1 MKETF
6 APIIEA
12 VRKKAIE
19 NHVPIVRKNTLER
32 LLNICQERNAKRV
45 LEIGTATGYSAL
57 NMLALENDLHL
68 TTIEKEEAR
77 YAEAKEN
84 FAMADATERV
94 SQILGDA
101 GEEIQNLCKEGQT
114 FDLVFLDGPKG
125 QYSRYLPIILDLL
138 TDGGVLFA
146 DNILL
151 GGLLKD
157 DGLVTHKNRTMV
169 RNMRDF
175 LEKIQNHPNI
185 TSKIYE
191 IDDGF
196 AVCEVKKP

>member
-1 MKETF
+1 MIETF
-6 APIIEA
+6 ALIVEA
-12 VRKKAIE
+12 VRKKSIE

-32 LLNICQERNAKRV
+32 LLKTCQERNVKRV

-57 NMLALENDLHL
+57 NMLAIDAELHL

-77 YAEAKEN
+77 YAEAKNN
-84 FAMADATERV
+84 FVLAGVSDRV
-94 SQILGDA
+94 TQILGDA
-101 GEEIQNLCKEGQT
+101 GEEIGKLCQEGKT

-125 QYSRYLPIILDLL
+125 QYSRYLPVLL
-138 TDGGVLFA
+138 EMLPNGGVLFA

-157 DGLVTHKNRTMV
+157 DSRVTHKNRTMV
-169 RNMRDF
+169 RNMREF
-175 LEKIQNHPNI
+175 LEKIQNHPNL

-196 AVCEVKKP
+196 AICEVKKS